1 MLWYKVSKDGARK
14 EGRIVD
20 IPKGDGSVLAPEK
33 FQVVLGLGEEILAV
47 TGLVENVLVL
57 GSSLSSIVED
67 LDDTLQVVLEG
78 GEIILFLDDHD
89 AVRAKVVDGLGG
101 LLLLLSLGGLR
112 GSGEGVIDGLE
123 TLDEGLDE
131 GLGLAVGRLDV
142 VVGGHHLVVGGHDLV
157 VGEHDLW
164 QEGQQPDLEGM

>member
-1 MLWYKVSKDGARK
+1 MLWFKVSKDGARK

-57 GSSLSSIVED
+57 GSSLSSVVED

-78 GEIILFLDDHD
+78 GEILLFLDDHD

-101 LLLLLSLGGLR
+101 LLLLLGLGGLR

-123 TLDEGLDE
+123 TLDEGPDE

-164 QEGQQPDLEGM
+164 QEGQQPDLGGM